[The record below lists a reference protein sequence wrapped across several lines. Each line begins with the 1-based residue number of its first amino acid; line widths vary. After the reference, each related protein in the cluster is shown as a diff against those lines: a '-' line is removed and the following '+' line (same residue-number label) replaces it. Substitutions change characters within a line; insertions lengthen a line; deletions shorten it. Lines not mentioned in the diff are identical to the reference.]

1 MLLSWLIDWL
11 LCSRAGCVQQAE
23 SCAEAAVELL
33 RDLFCGDAENAP
45 DAVEQSA
52 LSALLEEQ
60 SKHVSQ
66 MGLKGARGGKPA
78 SAAPGASGV
87 GAVNWSEFLVEYVG
101 ALLSTLL
108 MLPDNPQQKGSLQL
122 LRKAL
127 ALVQE
132 LRYASPA
139 EALGVANGKQ
149 LEGVPSALS
158 SAPNAGVMLVRFE
171 LYLHALELLS
181 AMHQRDYLYRAPAV
195 DNNAL
200 LYCGDPKFLVNIRK
214 LCGVVVQELKQL
226 ADALVASSSSRPQ
239 LIPLLVRFLLITL
252 AHADLAANG
261 GIDILRAFGELLL
274 INKSPGEMIGRHFHG
289 MLSKQTAPDGTVAFV
304 GLQRFASL
312 DVNTSRSL
320 FQVLNKLAKS

>member
-1 MLLSWLIDWL
+1 M
-11 LCSRAGCVQQAE
+11 E
-23 SCAEAAVELL
+23 H
-33 RDLFCGDAENAP
+33 
-45 DAVEQSA
+45 SA
-52 LSALLEEQ
+52 LSALLEEH

-66 MGLKGARGGKPA
+66 MGLKGVRGGRPA
-78 SAAPGASGV
+78 SVAPGAGGGV
-87 GAVNWSEFLVEYVG
+87 GVNWSEFLVEYVG

-122 LRKAL
+122 VRKAL

-132 LRYASPA
+132 LRFASPA
-139 EALGVANGKQ
+139 EALLVANGNAKQ
-149 LEGVPSALS
+149 LEGGT
-158 SAPNAGVMLVRFE
+158 SAPNAGAGAGVMLVRFE

-214 LCGVVVQELKQL
+214 LCGVVVQEQKQL
-226 ADALVASSSSRPQ
+226 ADALVASSSSRAQ
-239 LIPLLVRFLLITL
+239 LIPLLVRLLLITL
-252 AHADLAANG
+252 AHADLAASG
-261 GIDILRAFGELLL
+261 GLDILRAFGELLL
-274 INKSPGEMIGRHFHG
+274 LNKSAGETIGRHFRG
-289 MLSKQTAPDGTVAFV
+289 MLSKQAAPDGTVTFL

-312 DVNTSRSL
+312 DASTSRSL